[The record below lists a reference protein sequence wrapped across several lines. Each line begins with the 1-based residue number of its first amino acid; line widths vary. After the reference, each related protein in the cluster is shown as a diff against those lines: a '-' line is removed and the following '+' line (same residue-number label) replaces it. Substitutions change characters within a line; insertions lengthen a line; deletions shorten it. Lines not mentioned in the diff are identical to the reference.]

1 MRHRFSILAAA
12 LVAVS
17 AWGGNWKAS
26 FGVGYRTFDDVSF
39 APLQLALPGGSG
51 TYVNGDY
58 IDGVGYTILDDSQ
71 LQTAGWT
78 YESVLGGWTRAV
90 TFDQVSYAGGTEGM
104 DDAPGFVLELDRVL
118 ATGESGWE
126 LGVVLG
132 FAAFWSDMSV
142 TASGSQLA
150 TRTFTGTFFEP
161 GGSGNDP
168 GAAYPSAP
176 VTVVVGSGP
185 AMSTPDD
192 LDPAAATTLAQL
204 RLDADLGLY
213 VFSLGLRGTYT
224 VGLFQVAVAGGPTL
238 SVADFSTSVEQMV
251 AFADDGTAAY
261 RSSQSDD
268 TVDVLF
274 GAYVGADV
282 AWMFRE
288 GWAVRL
294 GARWDEVFDE
304 VETDQV
310 SIDLSG
316 MTASLA
322 LVWMF

>member
-1 MRHRFSILAAA
+1 
-12 LVAVS
+12 
-17 AWGGNWKAS
+17 
-26 FGVGYRTFDDVSF
+26 
-39 APLQLALPGGSG
+39 
-51 TYVNGDY
+51 
-58 IDGVGYTILDDSQ
+58 
-71 LQTAGWT
+71 
-78 YESVLGGWTRAV
+78 
-90 TFDQVSYAGGTEGM
+90 
-104 DDAPGFVLELDRVL
+104 
-118 ATGESGWE
+118 
-126 LGVVLG
+126 
-132 FAAFWSDMSV
+132 
-142 TASGSQLA
+142 
-150 TRTFTGTFFEP
+150 
-161 GGSGNDP
+161 
-168 GAAYPSAP
+168 
-176 VTVVVGSGP
+176 
-185 AMSTPDD
+185 MSTPDD

-213 VFSLGLRGTYT
+213 VFSLGLRGTYAI
-224 VGLFQVAVAGGPTL
+224 GPFQVAVAGGPTV

-251 AFADDGTAAY
+251 AFADDGTTAY